1 MPQIDIWQKYKK
13 INIIR
18 NSIYDNIYKVKNKN
32 TGYYYAIQE
41 IEKTKLKQSIDI
53 LNKEIEII
61 KNIKLENNLNIKE
74 IIDTTKYFYII
85 MDLCEYNLED
95 YIKRRENKIS
105 IYEIKNVLIQI
116 NEVLKLIQ
124 KDKITFRNLN
134 LTDILISLDRLDK
147 CVIKLCLFQN
157 LIENAING
165 NLLTTAPEILNDNK
179 NLSKSNLWSLGIIIY
194 YMYFKEY
201 PYNSKNEI
209 MLLKDINS
217 MEKIKNIENKELN
230 DLINKL
236 LKINIKDRISWK
248 EYFNHPFFIT
258 ENDKEKTK
266 KAELI
271 KKMDELIKI
280 KDDKI
285 NLLKQKLKNYPF
297 KDFNIKLKNHLT
309 LNNHTDWVSCLTLLK
324 DGRLVSGS
332 YDKSIII
339 YNKENYEPDLIIKEH
354 SGSVR
359 YLTQLKNG
367 ILVSCSGDKTIKFFK
382 INENKY
388 EIIQTLNLHLG
399 SVHKLLELSNNSLV
413 SISSDSTIIFYIN
426 DKIRYKKDYSFPI
439 SSSVENINQTKINEI
454 VYSTLDKKINFF
466 DLTERKIKSIIED
479 VNFTG
484 NSFCMIKKDLLLIP
498 GENIFNIINVDEY
511 KIIRKINILDS
522 GKIKGVC
529 MLNSDIVITSDDSY
543 TLIQW
548 KIEGDNLI
556 LISKKEKTHYD
567 DITIILSL
575 ENGHIATGSKDY
587 KIKIW

>member
-1 MPQIDIWQKYKK
+1 MPQIDIWKKYKK
-13 INIIR
+13 IEVIR
-18 NSIYDNIYKVKNKN
+18 NSISDTIYKVKNKE
-32 TGYYYAIQE
+32 TGYCYAIKE
-41 IEKTKLKQSIDI
+41 IEKNKLKQSINI

-61 KNIKLENNLNIKE
+61 KNIKNENNLNIKE
-74 IIDTTKYFYII
+74 VIDSTQYFYII
-85 MDLCEYNLED
+85 MDSYECNLED
-95 YIKRRENKIS
+95 YIKRREKKIS
-105 IYEIKNVLIQI
+105 SKEIKDVLIQI
-116 NEVLKLIQ
+116 NELLKLIPQ
-124 KDKITFRNLN
+124 DKIPFKNLKLN
-134 LTDILISLDRLDK
+134 DILISLDRLDK
-147 CVIKLCLFQN
+147 CLIKVSLFSKIIYN
-157 LIENAING
+157 SISENF
-165 NLLTTAPEILNDNK
+165 LTTAPEILNGDK
-179 NLSKSNLWSLGIIIY
+179 NFSKNNLWSIGIIIY
-194 YMYFKEY
+194 YMYFREY
-201 PYNSKNEI
+201 PFYGNNEI
-209 MLLKDINS
+209 MLLNDINS
-217 MEKIKNIENKELN
+217 GKKFKKIEDEELN
-230 DLINKL
+230 DLINQL
-236 LKINIKDRISWK
+236 LRIKVEERISW
-248 EYFNHPFFIT
+248 ENYFDHPFFKN
-258 ENDKEKTK
+258 EKDKEESKRLTEMN
-266 KAELI
+266 ELI
-271 KKMDELIKI
+271 KSKEDEIK
-280 KDDKI
+280 
-285 NLLKQKLKNYPF
+285 LLEKKLKDYPF
-297 KDFNIKLKNHLT
+297 KDFNIRLKEPLYT
-309 LNNHTDWVSCLTLLK
+309 LNYHTDWVYCLTLLK